1 MSNPPVPSPANPAAT
16 APAVAPYNFL
26 RPPRISRDRR
36 ATLEGL
42 YTRFATSFQAQL
54 SSRLRSPA
62 DVVLTAVDQATFGE
76 FMLSL
81 AAPCAAFVF
90 DMGNGSEGLL
100 NMGTDFSMFIVDRLF
115 GGPGEVQEVDRTLT
129 QLERLVVKGITDRTL
144 ALLGEAWREHMAFEP
159 VVVAFESQPEALQ
172 IANQEDNVLV
182 THLAVHA
189 GAFTGTVSICIP
201 LLALEPFLQEKP
213 MVVRQSVRS
222 TAAEQ
227 AESRSRI
234 ESSLRVAHVPVTA
247 RFPIVHLRARDVAT
261 LAVGQ
266 VIRTGYAPDVPLEVH
281 VNGRRRFL
289 GAPGHVRRTVGIRV
303 TQVCPTGQAEPN
315 GRATRAKVV

>member
-1 MSNPPVPSPANPAAT
+1 MSSPEMPIPGKPAA
-16 APAVAPYNFL
+16 PAASVAPYNFL

-36 ATLEGL
+36 ATLEAL
-42 YTRFATSFQAQL
+42 YGRFAASFQAQL

-76 FMLSL
+76 YILSL
-81 AAPCAAFVF
+81 PTPCAAFVF
-90 DMGNGSEGLL
+90 ELGNGTEGVL

-115 GGPGEVQEVDRTLT
+115 GGPGEVHEVDRTLT
-129 QLERLVVKGITDRTL
+129 QLERLVVKGVTDRTL
-144 ALLGEAWREHMAFEP
+144 ILLGEAWRDHMAFEP
-159 VVVAFESQPEALQ
+159 VLVAFESLPEVLQ

-189 GAFTGTVSICIP
+189 GAFSGTVSVCIP

-213 MVVRQSVRS
+213 MAVRQ
-222 TAAEQ
+222 TARATDAER

-247 RFPIVHLRARDVAT
+247 RFPLVHLRARDVAT
-261 LAVGQ
+261 LTVGQ
-266 VIRTGYAPDVPLEVH
+266 VIRTGFAPDVPLEVH

-289 GAPGHVRRTVGIRV
+289 GAPGHVRRTVGIRI